1 VNGDAPVFCVV
12 TVEGE
17 DVTDLVRHLELE
29 ENDSLADMARLT
41 LGDDDLVLSDVLHEG
56 LAVEVDLGT
65 PQEHAVVFRG
75 VVTGIVADFLSRGGP
90 TVELT
95 VADGLIGLS
104 LRPRTKR
111 WFNTPVSGIV
121 REIALSNSLLPG
133 RIEPADDRVV
143 TDAAPEQQVEETD
156 LAFLHRLAD
165 TFDSKVF
172 VEQTGP
178 TDSLSFVATRVLLEA
193 EPVPQRLVFNANL
206 ADFRAAFD
214 AFATA
219 PETHLVSTDPKTG
232 ATVELGERLVG
243 PIEPSWIP
251 DSARIARL
259 GEAAGRVSSILA
271 RGATKRARVADFWRL
286 PPRVAGVPA
295 RDAADRS
302 LALGDR
308 ARRLGQSA
316 RGRAEGS
323 IWLQPRARVQV
334 HGVGGRWSGPWYLAR
349 VRHELDL
356 TTRAY
361 TTSFACVR

>member
-1 VNGDAPVFCVV
+1 VNGEARVFCVV

-17 DVTDLVRHLELE
+17 DVTDFVRYLELE

-41 LGDDDLVLSDVLHEG
+41 LGDDELVLSDVLHEG

-65 PQEHAVVFRG
+65 RDEHAVVFRG
-75 VVTGIVADFLSRGGP
+75 VVTGVVADFLGSGGP

-95 VADGLIGLS
+95 AADGLIGLS
-104 LRPRTKR
+104 RVPHTKR

-121 REIALSNSLLPG
+121 REVALSNGLLPG

-143 TDAAPEQQVEETD
+143 TEAAPEQQVEETD

-165 TFDSKVF
+165 AFDSKVF

-178 TDSLSFVATRVLLEA
+178 IDSLSFVATRALLEA

-214 AFATA
+214 AFATV
-219 PETHLVSTDPKTG
+219 PETRLVSTDPKTG
-232 ATVELGERLVG
+232 ATVNVGERLIG
-243 PIEPSWIP
+243 PTEPAWIP
-251 DSARIARL
+251 DAARIARL
-259 GEAAGRVSSILA
+259 GEGAARVGSIVA
-271 RGATKRARVADFWRL
+271 RGAAKRARVADYWRV
-286 PPRVAGVPA
+286 PPRLAGVPA
-295 RDAADRS
+295 RDPADRS

-308 ARRLGQSA
+308 ARRLGQTA

-334 HGVGGRWSGPWYLAR
+334 SGVGGRWSGAWYLAR
-349 VRHELDL
+349 VRHELNI
-356 TTRAY
+356 TRRSY
-361 TTSFACVR
+361 TTAFACVR